1 MLIGIVFNIMM
12 ITVFFLYSNHHWFL
26 SWMHSPSEI
35 KTFISSLVGE
45 FSDMIF
51 TDVSEMLALESG
63 WVFESIVNYDIRI
76 CHNLPDNFVRYAG
89 KVKTD
94 PFHPHL
100 RDLFCRTVIDPTK
113 YLRKGYDRD
122 NLCVP
127 MTIILAC
134 HFKLGPPLNGNS
146 ASMTTLR
153 QEMNYLNFEA
163 VMKVE
168 QVGLS
173 LSELSSFE
181 NILSP
186 IPTDLIRCF
195 PQLVYFK
202 GISISAFT
210 IQRRETDF
218 RIFPTSLSPYSRDSN
233 YFKVDILID
242 SPDIRPL
249 TSRSFDS
256 CETKVCHVLAIK
268 DLASLLNRFGV
279 HKTNSFLFSHICR
292 TCMRVF
298 SSNSSKLTHYQIC
311 QNHKRGVIGRRRV
324 QNSLIHRPYKFNKW
338 NGKLERNGIFFR
350 RKWVYRQLAPLG
362 FVIFDYEQ
370 YHEKVD
376 VNRVRASNFEG
387 PFNRSTE
394 TVQVPMAFSH
404 VMKSN
409 YTEHPLPPHLSL
421 PRVKFLNPHEE
432 NSERTFFT
440 DLLTSMR
447 DDLISYHDWMMDIL
461 SQDQGPLQERYR
473 TAQDL
478 AYFRSVGFCQLCGQ
492 TFGSKLWSETTKS
505 YYKVKKCY
513 DHDHY
518 LRNSKNVRAVIC
530 AGKKNI

>member
-256 CETKVCHVLAIK
+256 CETRVFHVLAIK

-362 FVIFDYEQ
+362 FVIFDYE
-370 YHEKVD
+370 
-376 VNRVRASNFEG
+376 
-387 PFNRSTE
+387 
-394 TVQVPMAFSH
+394 
-404 VMKSN
+404 
-409 YTEHPLPPHLSL
+409 
-421 PRVKFLNPHEE
+421 
-432 NSERTFFT
+432 
-440 DLLTSMR
+440 
-447 DDLISYHDWMMDIL
+447 
-461 SQDQGPLQERYR
+461 
-473 TAQDL
+473 
-478 AYFRSVGFCQLCGQ
+478 
-492 TFGSKLWSETTKS
+492 
-505 YYKVKKCY
+505 
-513 DHDHY
+513 
-518 LRNSKNVRAVIC
+518 
-530 AGKKNI
+530 